1 MEFNFH
7 FFFWWIIHGISLP
20 QEKMLHKT
28 LTEIQQE
35 TQGNIPKYQ
44 TNILIKTKKHG
55 LLGLKKPTH
64 SNLPNTQME
73 QLP

>member
-1 MEFNFH
+1 MEFH
-7 FFFWWIIHGISLP
+7 YHKK
-20 QEKMLHKT
+20 KMLHRT

-35 TQGNIPKYQ
+35 TQGNMPKYQ
-44 TNILIKTKKHG
+44 TNILIKTTIHG
-55 LLGLKKPTH
+55 LLGHKKPTH